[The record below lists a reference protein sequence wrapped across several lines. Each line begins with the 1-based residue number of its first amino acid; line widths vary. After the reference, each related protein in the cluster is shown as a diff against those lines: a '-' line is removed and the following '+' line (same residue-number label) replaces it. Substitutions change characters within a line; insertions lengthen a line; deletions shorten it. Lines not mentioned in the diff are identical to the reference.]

1 MQSDNLQKL
10 NNYFEEYI
18 DRMLIKDIELLKVRN
33 DELRFSYPYILLV
46 CSCIDLFGGIE
57 KDFTRAG
64 GRGNSEERFIWFI
77 TEWMG
82 RVNTLYKEKSLAY
95 LIYDRWRC
103 GIVHQA
109 TLKKGFEAS
118 SYMYPRDKHLHLIKD
133 NERIFIH
140 SLQFADDLIEA
151 QKLYRKY
158 INDNATNIIY
168 IESLYS
174 HLLNMTRED
183 KNTKKQYLEQFIHLL
198 QKNNLVFYSIENIY
212 SPTETANVIS
222 TSTSTSPS
230 HIAITRLPDEKL
242 LPAIPSAAPEEDDIE
257 EPKNEK

>member
-1 MQSDNLQKL
+1 MSYSNLQTL
-10 NNYFEEYI
+10 NNYFEKYI
-18 DRMLIKDIELLKVRN
+18 DRMLIKDIKLLKARN

-57 KDFTRAG
+57 KDFTRPD

-82 RVNTLYKEKSLAY
+82 KVNSLYKEKSLAY
-95 LIYDRWRC
+95 LIYDSWRC

-109 TLKKGFEAS
+109 TLKTGFETS
-118 SYMYPRDKHLHLIKD
+118 SYMYPRNKHLHLIKD

-158 INDNATNIIY
+158 INDNAKNVVY
-168 IESLYS
+168 IESLYN
-174 HLLNMTRED
+174 HLLNMIGENKD
-183 KNTKKQYLEQFIHLL
+183 TKKQYLDQFIQLL
-198 QKNNLVFYSIENIY
+198 QKNNLVFNSNDDV
-212 SPTETANVIS
+212 SSIS
-222 TSTSTSPS
+222 TSTHVFSVSTSASPPQVD
-230 HIAITRLPDEKL
+230 ITRLPDEL
-242 LPAIPSAAPEEDDIE
+242 LSAIPSAAPEEDEIVE
-257 EPKNEK
+257 GI